1 MFNLSELLGEDRVL
15 LDLNA
20 KDFGACVEHMA
31 RHLADRSLIS
41 SRYRENL
48 VAALQSRES
57 LGPTNI
63 GRGVVI
69 PHAYLG
75 GLANTLGC
83 FARLAEPFAYGQPG
97 EEPVDLVLLI
107 TGPEIEQR
115 QHLQTLAHIVRLFH
129 DDRLLAALRAA
140 PTPQAALEAMRET
153 EGRHA

>member
-20 KDFGACVEHMA
+20 KDFGTCVEHMA
-31 RHLADRSLIS
+31 RHLVHRGLIS
-41 SRYRENL
+41 PGYGDNL
-48 VAALQSRES
+48 VGALQSRET

-83 FARLAEPFAYGQPG
+83 FARLAEPFAYGQPD
-97 EEPVDLVLLI
+97 EEQVDLVLLI
-107 TGPEIEQR
+107 TGPEREQR

-129 DDRLLAALRAA
+129 DDRLLAELRAA
-140 PTPQAALEAMRET
+140 PTPQAALEAMRAT